1 MSDSAAVEQRNAAL
15 AESPSRGLARF
26 AHDLRGD
33 EIPAETRVRATH
45 LILDSLGIALA
56 STTYP
61 FAARV
66 RAGVGALADGE
77 GTCSVIGES
86 TRLPLRDAALMNGVL
101 IHGLDFDDTH
111 TASIVHATAAC
122 LPAVLSVAESLDA
135 SGRDFLTAYTV
146 GMESAIRLGAAVN
159 GGFHHVGFHATGI
172 VAHFASAL
180 AVGRLYGLDEN
191 QLVAAQGVTGSTA
204 AAIQVFLETGAWTK
218 RLHPGWAAV
227 GGITAAR
234 LAQHGFEAPERVY
247 EGRFGLFETHLQSH
261 ASDADY
267 AAITDGIG
275 TIWELDNVAIKPYP
289 ACHFIHGCADAAI
302 ALHDRQNFN
311 LSDIVRIRAFVA
323 EDTLPIVSEP
333 VASKKRPANEYDA
346 KFSTQF
352 VVAACLVRGR
362 FGLAE
367 LLPDALE
374 DPEILR
380 LADLVECESDPG
392 TAFPKFFSGGVA
404 VTTRDGEEF
413 VDHVRINSGAGTRAL
428 DVAAIADKFMHNATL
443 AISRERAEGLRDL
456 ILDLDS
462 GSVRALCDA
471 LAGR

>member
-1 MSDSAAVEQRNAAL
+1 MSDSAAIEQRDTAL
-15 AESPSRGLARF
+15 TESPSRGLARF
-26 AHDLRGD
+26 AHALRGGD
-33 EIPAETRVRATH
+33 IPAATRARAAD

-66 RAGVGALADGE
+66 RAGVGALADGD
-77 GTCSVIGES
+77 GTSSVIGET

-111 TASIVHATAAC
+111 TDGLVHATAAC

-135 SGRDFLTAYTV
+135 SGHDFLTAYV
-146 GMESAIRLGAAVN
+146 AGMESAIRLGASVN

-180 AVGRLYGLDEN
+180 AVGRLYGLDED

-204 AAIQVFLETGAWTK
+204 SAIQVFLETGAWTK

-234 LAQHGFEAPERVY
+234 LAQNGFEAPERVY
-247 EGRFGLFETHLQSH
+247 EGRFGLFDTHLQSH
-261 ASDADY
+261 EPDADY
-267 AAITDGIG
+267 AAITDGLG
-275 TIWELDNVAIKPYP
+275 AVWELDNVAIKPYP
-289 ACHFIHGCADAAI
+289 ACHFTHGCADAAI
-302 ALHDRQNFN
+302 ALHDRQAFDV
-311 LSDIVRIRAFVA
+311 SDIVRIRAFVA
-323 EDTLPIVSEP
+323 EDTLPIISEP

-374 DPEILR
+374 DPAILR
-380 LADLVECESDPG
+380 LAEVVECESDPE

-404 VTTRDGEEF
+404 VTTQNGEEF
-413 VDHVRINSGAGTRAL
+413 VDHVRINSGAGSRAL
-428 DVAAIADKFMHNATL
+428 DREAITDKFMQNATL
-443 AISRERAEGLRDL
+443 AISKDRAENLRDL